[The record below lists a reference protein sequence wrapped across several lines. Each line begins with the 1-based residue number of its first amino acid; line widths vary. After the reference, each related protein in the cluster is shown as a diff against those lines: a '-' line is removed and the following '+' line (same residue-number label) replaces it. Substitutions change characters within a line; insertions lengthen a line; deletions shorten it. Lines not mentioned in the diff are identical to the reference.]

1 MEAYAI
7 IETGGK
13 QYLVSKNDMVQI
25 EKLDAEPGKKV
36 DIKVLALSDG
46 QKLKVGTPELKNAKV
61 TIEIVK
67 TYKGEKVVSFKKKR
81 RKGFTKRIGHRQQ
94 ITLAKVVELG

>member
-1 MEAYAI
+1 
-7 IETGGK
+7 
-13 QYLVSKNDMVQI
+13 MVQI
-25 EKLDAEPGKKV
+25 EKLDLEPGKKV

-46 QKLKVGTPELKNAKV
+46 QKLKVGTPELKGAKV
-61 TIEIVK
+61 TLEIVK

-94 ITLAKVVELG
+94 ITQAKVVELG

>member
-25 EKLDAEPGKKV
+25 EKLDLEPGKKV

-46 QKLKVGTPELKNAKV
+46 QKLKVGTPELKGAKV
-61 TIEIVK
+61 TLEIVK

-94 ITLAKVVELG
+94 ITQAKVVELG

>member
-13 QYLVSKNDMVQI
+13 QYLVSKNDLVQI
-25 EKLDAEPGKKV
+25 EKLDLEPGKKV

-46 QKLKVGTPELKNAKV
+46 QKLKVGTPELKGAKV
-61 TIEIVK
+61 TLEIVK
-67 TYKGEKVVSFKKKR
+67 TYKGEKVISFKKKR
-81 RKGFTKRIGHRQQ
+81 RKGFTKKIGHRQQ
-94 ITLAKVVELG
+94 ITQAKVVELG